1 METPQITPL
10 RPTQHAKHH
19 LIVSILNGTH
29 PPGSNLPSE
38 RILAQ
43 QLGVTRPTLRETLQ
57 RLASE
62 KWITI
67 RHGKP
72 TKVNHFWDEGGL
84 SMLGTLAKYGDYL
97 PNGFIL
103 HLLEL
108 RATLLPAF
116 ARLAA
121 KAAPQKL
128 LDHLSQS
135 DRLAANADAYAHYDW
150 NLQTIMARHSGNPIY
165 ILILNDFAS
174 IFRTMALQYF
184 NHEKARQASQNFYLD
199 LANSIRT
206 DSDSVEHIVSTAM
219 AQSIVIWEEIDPL
232 RVMTFQH
239 RLPEARN
246 GALERL
252 G

>member
-1 METPQITPL
+1 METLFNTPL

-19 LIVSILNGTH
+19 LIISILNGTH

-38 RILAQ
+38 RVLAQ

-67 RHGKP
+67 QHGKP
-72 TKVNHFWDEGGL
+72 TKVNRFWDEGGL
-84 SMLGTLAKYGDYL
+84 SMLGTLAKYSDYL
-97 PNGFIL
+97 PNGFII

-108 RATLLPAF
+108 RATLLPTF

-121 KAAPQKL
+121 NDAPQIL
-128 LDHLSQS
+128 LDHLSRS
-135 DRLAANADAYAHYDW
+135 DRLAAEADAYALYDW
-150 NLQTIMARHSGNPIY
+150 DLQTLMARHSGNPIY

-174 IFRTMALQYF
+174 IFHTMALQYF
-184 NHEKARQASQNFYLD
+184 SHEVARQASQNFYQA
-199 LANSIRT
+199 LANSIQT
-206 DSDSVEHIVSTAM
+206 GKDSVEHIVNTAM

-232 RVMTFQH
+232 RVVSYQP

>member
-1 METPQITPL
+1 METPLSAPL

-19 LIVSILNGTH
+19 LIISILNGTH

-67 RHGKP
+67 QHGKP
-72 TKVNHFWDEGGL
+72 TKVNHFWQEGGL
-84 SMLGTLAKYGDYL
+84 SMLGTLAKYSDYL
-97 PNGFIL
+97 PKGFIK

-108 RATLLPAF
+108 RATLLPTF

-121 KAAPQKL
+121 NRAPQEL
-128 LDHLSQS
+128 LHHLMQS
-135 DRLAANADAYAHYDW
+135 ERLAAEAGAYAAYDW
-150 NLQTIMARHSGNPIY
+150 NLQLLMARYSGNPIY
-165 ILILNDFAS
+165 VLILNDFAV
-174 IFRTMALQYF
+174 IFHTMAQQYF
-184 NHEKARQASQNFYLD
+184 SHRIARQASRSFYRE
-199 LANSIRT
+199 LAGAIGT
-206 DSDSVEHIVSTAM
+206 DDDAVQRVVTKAM
-219 AQSIVIWEEIDPL
+219 SQSIVIWEALDPKCP
-232 RVMTFQH
+232 
-239 RLPEARN
+239 LPNNPNPLEASN